1 VAGLTLRSGAFGA
14 TLLAFLACSE
24 KDQREEILLDPK
36 HPEWQATAPDQFDV
50 VFETSAG
57 DFVITVTRAWAPLGA
72 DRFYNL
78 VRLGYYDNARFHRT
92 VPDFIVQF
100 GLAGDP
106 AVSRAWREQ
115 YIPDDP
121 VGVSNT
127 RGRIAFAFAEPG
139 TRATQVFIS
148 LVDLSRLDAGG
159 FAPFGEVT
167 EGMDVVDSLYSGYG
181 EESGGGL
188 RGGDQSTIFAEGN
201 AWLDREFPELSRLVR
216 ARIRREDS

>member
-1 VAGLTLRSGAFGA
+1 MEKNLRTLGVGAA
-14 TLLAFLACSE
+14 LLAFSISLEAQHAS
-24 KDQREEILLDPK
+24 DILL
-36 HPEWQATAPDQFDV
+36 HPSHDEWTTTAPDRFDV
-50 VFETSAG
+50 IIETSEG
-57 DFVITVTRAWAPLGA
+57 EFVISATRDWAPRGA

-78 VRLGYYDNARFHRT
+78 VRLGYYDDARFHRT
-92 VPDFIVQF
+92 VPEFIVQF
-100 GLAGDP
+100 GLAGNP

-121 VGVSNT
+121 VQVSNT
-127 RGRIAFAFAEPG
+127 RGRIAFAFTDPG

-148 LVDLSRLDAGG
+148 LVDLSRLNAGG

-167 EGMDVVDSLYSGYG
+167 EGMEVLDHLYSGYG

-188 RGGDQSTIFAEGN
+188 RGGDQSSIFAEGN

-216 ARIRREDS
+216 ARIRIPR